1 MKRKSQSEIIKNRNA
16 KSKKLETL
24 CSIPKPFKP
33 KKPVNSKLLFQYAN
47 HDSFLEIAA
56 SELGLQFIQTEM
68 KKFKQFVRHQQLY
81 HDTSGII
88 NKVLQGQALNS
99 YMENHTAI
107 KSLEENYR
115 LQAMSMVKIYF
126 DYKIPIWD
134 LYITE
139 IMTRKLKC
147 SNGIVYTLCESTTKQ
162 QTEYTTFR
170 FYPPRNSPE
179 SSFPIHKQAA
189 DLALILS
196 LKVPII
202 SIIGQIV
209 GFLY

>member
-1 MKRKSQSEIIKNRNA
+1 
-16 KSKKLETL
+16 
-24 CSIPKPFKP
+24 
-33 KKPVNSKLLFQYAN
+33 LFQYAN
-47 HDSFLEIAA
+47 HESFLEIAA

-81 HDTSGII
+81 YDTSGII

-99 YMENHTAI
+99 YMENQTSI
-107 KSLEENYR
+107 KALEENYR
-115 LQAMSMVKIYF
+115 LQAMTMVKIYF

-134 LYITE
+134 FYITE

-147 SNGIVYTLCESTTKQ
+147 SNGIVYTLSESFRKKQ
-162 QTEYTTFR
+162 MQYLTFW
-170 FYPPRNSPE
+170 FYPPRNSQE
-179 SSFPIHKQAA
+179 GSFPICKEAA